1 MSGGGQRWLFVMP
14 KAGSGEG
21 DKTKC
26 EIISLLHPKTGVVLR
41 ARSFSPPLTTQCT
54 PPLRVRAGKPT
65 RYMHQG
71 ADILEIQMATPVN
84 QPSSWLV
91 DQRVS
96 QGTLMPP
103 ASLLVR
109 RLDD

>member
-1 MSGGGQRWLFVMP
+1 
-14 KAGSGEG
+14 
-21 DKTKC
+21 
-26 EIISLLHPKTGVVLR
+26 
-41 ARSFSPPLTTQCT
+41 
-54 PPLRVRAGKPT
+54 
-65 RYMHQG
+65 MHQG